1 MARSRLL
8 NSSFVTSTAKLP
20 GAAAPPAMDGG
31 KDGGKEGMYQA
42 RRKLPRVAMASMR
55 SKAGKQ
61 HAHEHH
67 SPELLKQAAR
77 KLMTL
82 EGEGGGEGSG
92 SGGPEDA
99 PYLASIRSKGEHL
112 CSGVLVHETIVLTTA
127 SCVAKGSEEA
137 VVYVQG
143 ESDFMEHTIAS
154 VHVHPSA
161 MFDKHNDI
169 AVIELVEPCHAETVK
184 LYDGGDLGISDCKRM
199 MLKYS
204 SWTQDVPQEAVGSP
218 QGNGEPYQG
227 DMKKRRLLE
236 HSGNPTSPGAGFA
249 CQSDLVR
256 LT

>member
-1 MARSRLL
+1 MDKVARWWMTLDQL
-8 NSSFVTSTAKLP
+8 VTCLFDMLAAKLP
-20 GAAAPPAMDGG
+20 GAAEAPAMDGG
-31 KDGGKEGMYQA
+31 KDGMYQR

-61 HAHEHH
+61 QAHEHH

-77 KLMTL
+77 KLMTHSG
-82 EGEGGGEGSG
+82 EGEGEGSG

-99 PYLASIRSKGEHL
+99 PYLASIQVKGEHM

-127 SCVAKGSEEA
+127 SCMDKGMEEA

-143 ESDFMEHTIAS
+143 EGDFMAHTIAA

-161 MFDKHNDI
+161 MFDKHNDM
-169 AVIELVEPCHAETVK
+169 AVVELVEPCHAETVK

-204 SWTQDVPQEAVGSP
+204 SWNVETVESLTGA
-218 QGNGEPYQG
+218 G
-227 DMKKRRLLE
+227 DMGKRRLLT
-236 HSGNPTSPGAGFA
+236 HSGSPSPGVPV
-249 CQSDLVR
+249 QIRVR
-256 LT
+256 